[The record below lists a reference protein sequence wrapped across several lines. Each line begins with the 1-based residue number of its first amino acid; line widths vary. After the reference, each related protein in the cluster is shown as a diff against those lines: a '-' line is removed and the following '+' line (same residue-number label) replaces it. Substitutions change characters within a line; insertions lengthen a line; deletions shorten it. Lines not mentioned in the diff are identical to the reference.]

1 MGTRAESDT
10 HPEDVAKRDPALW
23 ARATQ
28 LVLQL
33 CPPAETVVG
42 LSGVGEVAFRTNL
55 LERQACTAWW
65 EDGQAYGES
74 VALEYAGQT
83 GVLLME
89 DRLALALVN
98 AVLGVGMPPICG
110 PLSRI
115 ERGILEGIV
124 MAVLAKLSPTGT
136 IRVRSGA
143 GTVVAAAPPAGSF
156 GVELLVRWRGE
167 GWRACLLASDE
178 LLEQLWGM
186 REARGAELQPWL
198 ELASTKVPR
207 AQIAKAEPGDMVV
220 FDETTALPPS
230 GAWPVSVRWRS
241 HAISA
246 RWLSDG
252 LVVVAENGSGAQ
264 TAEAA
269 THPDHRVAADSRATV
284 AAIGDV
290 SVEMSAGVLCPAVG
304 ASRRPSLVVRRGVP
318 LLLRTGTSPWAYGE
332 LAEYSGAFAVSI
344 TRKLAG

>member
-156 GVELLVRWRGE
+156 GVELPSPLACSRWPP
-167 GWRACLLASDE
+167 RARSS
-178 LLEQLWGM
+178 GS
-186 REARGAELQPWL
+186 ARGPWS
-198 ELASTKVPR
+198 ASWSGS
-207 AQIAKAEPGDMVV
+207 AK
-220 FDETTALPPS
+220 PS
-230 GAWPVSVRWRS
+230 GCRRWPCCWSGSFTARFT
-241 HAISA
+241 HA
-246 RWLSDG
+246 
-252 LVVVAENGSGAQ
+252 SGQ
-264 TAEAA
+264 NKR
-269 THPDHRVAADSRATV
+269 H
-284 AAIGDV
+284 
-290 SVEMSAGVLCPAVG
+290 ML
-304 ASRRPSLVVRRGVP
+304 
-318 LLLRTGTSPWAYGE
+318 
-332 LAEYSGAFAVSI
+332 
-344 TRKLAG
+344 